1 MRPWLS
7 KARAD
12 TRAPPALRCRANL
25 DPMQPDPLSRALD
38 EAVAG
43 RRGPL
48 FELLAR
54 GSRLPGPRA
63 NSALAEAFAQSCR
76 SRGAS
81 GDALALAMAHLS
93 ADEAPGATALEFLP
107 TCGVLALAA
116 RATADEMVRG
126 GFLEELHAL
135 ADDLRFRVR
144 EAVIDGLARVG
155 SAAGD
160 ALVEQV
166 APWMDG
172 YFHAAAV
179 LRALGRE
186 PWLAQVHEADG
197 AIRRLDEAFELARGA
212 PRAAARYPGHKALL
226 EALREAPPRVAVRFG
241 VPVFDLMARWATVK
255 DPVLRDLVESVLGDA
270 KLTGRFRSELDR
282 VRHTL
287 AATEPPPRNPD
298 HDHGPSRDR
307 SGDKRSKR
315 AARRGRK

>member
-1 MRPWLS
+1 MLS
-7 KARAD
+7 
-12 TRAPPALRCRANL
+12 
-25 DPMQPDPLSRALD
+25 DPLSRALD

-63 NSALAEAFAQSCR
+63 NGALAEAFAQSCR
-76 SRGAS
+76 SRGARA
-81 GDALALAMAHLS
+81 DTLAMAMAHLS

-116 RATADEMVRG
+116 RATADETVRA
-126 GFLEELHAL
+126 GFLAELHAL

-144 EAVIDGLARVG
+144 EAVVDGLARIG

-160 ALVEQV
+160 ALVEAA

-179 LRALGRE
+179 LRALARE
-186 PWLAQVHEADG
+186 PWLAQVHEPAG
-197 AIRRLDEAFELARGA
+197 ALRRLDEAFELARDA

-241 VPVFDLMARWATVK
+241 VPMFDLMTRWAAVK
-255 DPVLRDLVESVLGDA
+255 DPVLRDLVESILGDG
-270 KLTGRFRSELDR
+270 KLAGRFRSELDR
-282 VRHTL
+282 VRAAL
-287 AATEPPPRNPD
+287 AATEPPARNPD

-307 SGDKRSKR
+307 SGNRRTGRRS
-315 AARRGRK
+315 RRRRSGTRKTGGEKGGAN